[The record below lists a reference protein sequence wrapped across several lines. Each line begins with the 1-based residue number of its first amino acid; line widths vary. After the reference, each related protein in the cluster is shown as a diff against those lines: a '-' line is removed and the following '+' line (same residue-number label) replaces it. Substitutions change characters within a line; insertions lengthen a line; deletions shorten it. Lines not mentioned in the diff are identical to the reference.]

1 VEKCLPISQIESKGE
16 RIFLPVLG
24 KKTMK
29 PKVLVTRKIFK
40 EALDYLEDHV
50 EYEVGAWEGAL
61 TKRDLLKKVE
71 DKHGILSLLVDT
83 IDREVMDAAPQLAI
97 IANCAVGYDNIDVDY
112 ARKKGILVTNT
123 PGVLTEATADLTWAL
138 ILSVARRIPQA
149 HAFTRAKK
157 YKGWELDLYLG
168 REVAGKCLGIIGMG
182 RIGKAVASRA
192 RAFRMKVVYNDPHRL
207 PEEEEARY
215 QASWLSL
222 EELLHTSDIVTLHTS
237 LTPET
242 THLISKDKLQLMK
255 KEAILVNVSRGPVVD
270 EGALAEALENKIIWA
285 AGLDVYE
292 REPEIEE
299 LLLSLDNAVLLPHIG
314 SATFETRIRM
324 ATMAAKN
331 LVQGLTGQPPN
342 NLIW

>member
-1 VEKCLPISQIESKGE
+1 
-16 RIFLPVLG
+16 
-24 KKTMK
+24 MK
-29 PKVLVTRKIFK
+29 PRVLVTRKIFT

-50 EYEVGAWEGAL
+50 EYEIGAREGELAR
-61 TKRDLLKKVE
+61 KDLLTKVE
-71 DKHGILSLLVDT
+71 DKQGILSLLVDK
-83 IDREVMDAAPQLAI
+83 IDREVIDAAPQLRI
-97 IANCAVGYDNIDVDY
+97 IANCAVGYDNIDTEY
-112 ARKKGILVTNT
+112 AREKGILVTNT
-123 PGVLTEATADLTWAL
+123 PGILTETTADLTWAL

-149 HAFTRAKK
+149 DVFTRAKK

-168 REVAGKCLGIIGMG
+168 REITGKCLGIIGMG

-192 RAFRMKVVYNDPHRL
+192 RAFKMKVVYNDPQRL
-207 PEEEEARY
+207 PEEEESQF
-215 QASWLSL
+215 QASCVSL
-222 EELLHTSDIVTLHTS
+222 EELLQKSDVVTLHTS

-242 THLISKDKLQLMK
+242 THLISADRLQLMK

-270 EGALAEALENKIIWA
+270 EKALAEALEKKRIWA

-299 LLLSLDNAVLLPHIG
+299 RLFSLDNVVLLPHIG

-331 LVQGLTGQPPN
+331 LVQGLTGQQPD
-342 NLIW
+342 NLI